1 MQGNKDTLALAVAL
15 VSFGLLLGGA
25 QALSPFQ
32 WFDHSDL
39 VPDFRDS

>member
-15 VSFGLLLGGA
+15 VSFGLLLGA

-32 WFDHSDL
+32 WFYHSDL

>member
-15 VSFGLLLGGA
+15 VSFGLLLGA
-25 QALSPFQ
+25 QALFPFQ